1 MVKRSDTSVLLNK
14 MIPLST
20 RGSKSTGSVFVLF
33 SMQRS
38 FTVKRGKQYYYR
50 MLEQSATIFHVAIEQ
65 RPNSSFILEVNTLAV
80 LKGNQE
86 VNRK

>member
-14 MIPLST
+14 TIPLST

-38 FTVKRGKQYYYR
+38 FTVKKGKQYYYR
-50 MLEQSATIFHVAIEQ
+50 MLEQSATIFHVAIEKS
-65 RPNSSFILEVNTLAV
+65 PKTSFILESYTFE
-80 LKGNQE
+80 GE
-86 VNRK
+86 SGG

>member
-14 MIPLST
+14 TIPLST

-38 FTVKRGKQYYYR
+38 FTVKKGKQYYYR
-50 MLEQSATIFHVAIEQ
+50 MLEQSATILIFMWQ
-65 RPNSSFILEVNTLAV
+65 
-80 LKGNQE
+80 
-86 VNRK
+86 

>member
-14 MIPLST
+14 TIPLST

-38 FTVKRGKQYYYR
+38 FTVKKGQQYYYR
-50 MLEQSATIFHVAIEQ
+50 MLEQSATILHVAVQ
-65 RPNSSFILEVNTLAV
+65 QSLKTSFILEVNTLAV
-80 LKGNQE
+80 LKGNRP
-86 VNRK
+86 VYWK